1 MLSSRGLAASVA
13 GVTLLT
19 FALALGATAQTVVP
33 PFSAT
38 TLSISA
44 VGEMKVPPDS
54 ATLTVGVE
62 TDAATAEVAARA
74 NAERMSQVLGAIK
87 SMGIAERDVQTA
99 RLSLNPQY
107 VYEANQPPRLT
118 GYQASNQ
125 VTVTLVELAN
135 LPRLVDSVVARGAT
149 NVGEVSFTLA
159 NPVAAENSARLV
171 AIKALQDKATLYA
184 QATGLRVSRLVNLAE
199 GVELQPAEPMT
210 MAARR
215 VPAPT
220 PISPGRIVV
229 RVEVSGLFEL
239 SR

>member
-1 MLSSRGLAASVA
+1 MLLSRGLAACVG

-38 TLSISA
+38 TLNISA
-44 VGEMKVPPDS
+44 AGEVKVPPDS

-62 TDAATAEVAARA
+62 TDAASAGAAARA
-74 NAERMSQVLGAIK
+74 NAERMSELMATIRN
-87 SMGIAERDVQTA
+87 MGIAERDVQTA

-125 VTVTLVELAN
+125 ITVTLVELAN
-135 LPRLVDSVVARGAT
+135 LPRLVDAVAARGAT
-149 NVGEVSFTLA
+149 NVGEISFTLA

-171 AIKALQDKATLYA
+171 AIKALQDKAALYA
-184 QATGLRVSRLVNLAE
+184 QATGLRVNRLVNLAE
-199 GVELQPAEPMT
+199 GVELQSTAPMT
-210 MAARR
+210 MAAKRA
-215 VPAPT
+215 PAQT